1 MDLLE
6 LLQQSGV
13 RAEVAEHA
21 NLGVA
26 VRAVTADSRRVQ
38 PGTVFVAVPGTRA
51 HGLDYAAQA
60 VAAGAIAVVTDR
72 PFALEGAL
80 ALHVSDARDAL
91 GALCAAFH
99 GHPSRVIHVVGVTG
113 TNGKTTTTVL
123 VAELL
128 TSAGLRAAAIGTTGL
143 WTPEGTRPSHM
154 TTPDAETLQQLL
166 AGLRDEGFTHV
177 AVEVSSH
184 ALDQHRVAGTCF
196 AATIWT
202 NLTRDHLDYHGT
214 LQAYAAAKAQLFG
227 GDLKAPHAFVNADDD
242 AAAQVWHQG
251 RAQAWSLG
259 AHGAA
264 EHQVEQLR
272 LTAQGLSFVLK
283 SSGRHPLAIE
293 APLIGRHNAENLAAA
308 LLVCRALG
316 VKDADLV
323 AGCQTLLAPRG
334 RLQPVANHTGALVL
348 VDYAHTPDA
357 LQQILTTLRPLVG
370 PQGRLIAVLGCG
382 GDRDPGKRPV
392 MGQVAARLA
401 DLCVATSDNPRTEDP
416 LAILAAV
423 EEGLRMT
430 GAEKLDRFVPST
442 LAKLHNGPRRCGYL
456 VEADRDQAIRRAVGV
471 LRSGDVLVIA
481 GKGHETVQIVGH
493 EERPFD
499 DVAVAERYLGLTRPA
514 HVGV

>member
-1 MDLLE
+1 MNLLE

-13 RAEVAEHA
+13 QAEVAENA
-21 NLGVA
+21 DLTA
-26 VRAVTADSRRVQ
+26 DVRAVTADSRRVQ
-38 PGTVFVAVPGTRA
+38 PGTVFVAVPGARA
-51 HGLDYAAQA
+51 HGLDFAAQA
-60 VAAGAIAVVTDR
+60 LAAGAVAIVADRPVALPGAGALLVTDSR
-72 PFALEGAL
+72 K
-80 ALHVSDARDAL
+80 AL
-91 GALCAAFH
+91 GALSSALH
-99 GHPSRVIHVVGVTG
+99 SHPSHALQVIGVTG

-123 VAELL
+123 IAELL
-128 TSAGLRAAAIGTTGL
+128 TAAGLRAAAIGTTGI

-166 AGLRDEGFTHV
+166 ADLRDEGFTHV
-177 AVEVSSH
+177 AIEVSSH
-184 ALDQHRVAGTCF
+184 ALDQHRVAGTRF
-196 AATIWT
+196 AATVWT

-214 LQAYAAAKAQLFG
+214 VQAYAAAKAQLFG

-264 EHQVEQLR
+264 EHQVEQLQ

-283 SSGRHPLAIE
+283 SQSRHALTVH

-308 LLVCRALG
+308 LLVCRALR
-316 VKDADLV
+316 VKDAALV
-323 AGCQTLLAPRG
+323 AGCQRLEAPRG

-357 LQQILTTLRPLVG
+357 LQQVLTTLRPLVG
-370 PQGRLIAVLGCG
+370 AQGRLIALLGCG
-382 GDRDPGKRPV
+382 GDRDPGKRPL

-401 DLCVATSDNPRTEDP
+401 DLCVLTSDNPRTEDP
-416 LAILAAV
+416 QAILAAV

-430 GAEKLDRFVPST
+430 GAERLERFVPST
-442 LAKLHNGPRRCGYL
+442 LTKLHNGPRRCGYL
-456 VEADRDQAIRRAVGV
+456 VEEDREQAIRRAIGV
-471 LRSGDVLVIA
+471 LRPGDVLVIA
-481 GKGHETVQIVGH
+481 GKGHETVQIIGD

-499 DVAVAERYLGLTRPA
+499 DAAVAERYLGLTRPA
-514 HVGV
+514 QVGA

>member
-1 MDLLE
+1 MNLLE

-13 RAEVAEHA
+13 RVEVADDV
-21 NLGVA
+21 NLDVA

-38 PGTVFVAVPGTRA
+38 PGSVFVAVPGTRA
-51 HGLDYAAQA
+51 HGLDYATVAL
-60 VAAGAIAVVTDR
+60 AAGAVAVIADL
-72 PFALEGAL
+72 PFTTEAGLV
-80 ALHVSDARDAL
+80 LHVSDSRKAL
-91 GALCAAFH
+91 GALASALH
-99 GHPSRVIHVVGVTG
+99 RHPSRTLQVIGVTG

-123 VAELL
+123 IAELL
-128 TSAGLRAAAIGTTGL
+128 TAAGFRAAAIGTTGI

-166 AGLRDEGFTHV
+166 ADLRDEGFTHV
-177 AVEVSSH
+177 AIEVSSH
-184 ALDQHRVAGTCF
+184 ALHQHRVAGTRF

-214 LQAYAAAKAQLFG
+214 VEAYAAAKAQLFG

-264 EHQVEQLR
+264 EHQVEQLK
-272 LTAQGLSFVLK
+272 LTAQGLSFVLA
-283 SSGRHPLAIE
+283 SQGHRPLAVQT
-293 APLIGRHNAENLAAA
+293 PLIGRHNAENLAAA

-316 VKDADLV
+316 VKDAVLT
-323 AGCQTLLAPRG
+323 AGCQTLQAPRG
-334 RLQPVANHTGALVL
+334 RLQPILNHTGALVL

-357 LQQILTTLRPLVG
+357 LQQILVTLRPLVG
-370 PQGRLIAVLGCG
+370 AQGRLIAVLGCG
-382 GDRDPGKRPV
+382 GDRDPGKRPL

-416 LAILAAV
+416 QVILTAV

-430 GAEKLDRFVPST
+430 GAEKLERFVPST
-442 LAKLHNGPRRCGYL
+442 LTKLQSGPRRCGYL
-456 VEADRDQAIRRAVGV
+456 VEEDREQAIRRAIGV
-471 LRSGDVLVIA
+471 LRPGDVLVIA
-481 GKGHETVQIVGH
+481 GKGHETVQIVGK

-499 DVAVAERYLGLTRPA
+499 DAAMAERYLGLTRPN

>member
-38 PGTVFVAVPGTRA
+38 PGTVFVAVPGTRL
-51 HGLDYAAQA
+51 HGLDFAAQA
-60 VAAGAIAVVTDR
+60 VAAGAIAVVTDQA
-72 PFALEGAL
+72 FALDGAL
-80 ALHVSDARDAL
+80 ILRVSDSRKAL

-99 GHPSRVIHVVGVTG
+99 DHPSRTLQVIGVTG

-123 VAELL
+123 IAELL
-128 TSAGLRAAAIGTTGL
+128 TAAGLRAAAIGTTGL

-154 TTPDAETLQQLL
+154 TTPDAEELQQLL
-166 AGLRDEGFTHV
+166 ADLRDEGFTHV
-177 AVEVSSH
+177 AIEVSSH
-184 ALDQHRVAGTCF
+184 ALHQHRVAGTRF
-196 AATIWT
+196 AATVWT

-214 LQAYAAAKAQLFG
+214 VQAYAAAKAQLFG

-272 LTAQGLSFVLK
+272 LTAQGLAFVLK
-283 SSGRHPLAIE
+283 SEGHPALAVQT
-293 APLIGRHNAENLAAA
+293 PLVGRHNAENLAAA

-316 VKDADLV
+316 VKDAALV
-323 AGCQTLLAPRG
+323 AGCQQLQAPRG
-334 RLQPVANHTGALVL
+334 RLQPVANHMGALVL

-370 PQGRLIAVLGCG
+370 SSGRLVVVLGCG
-382 GDRDPGKRPV
+382 GDRDPGKRPL

-416 LAILAAV
+416 QAILTAL

-430 GAEKLDRFVPST
+430 GAERLERFVPST
-442 LAKLHNGPRRCGYL
+442 LAKLQSGPRRCGYL
-456 VEADRDQAIRRAVGV
+456 VEEDREQAIRRAIGV
-471 LRSGDVLVIA
+471 LQAGDVLVIA

-499 DVAVAERYLGLTRPA
+499 DVAVAERFLGMTRPA
-514 HVGV
+514 QVGV